1 MRVSLSGPLLSHL
14 TCRLCRQPDYMW
26 GTASDLPSKGCS
38 RVCQNGS
45 GRRKT
50 RGKGRGGGEEI
61 VTATNRVPR
70 HEGFLSPHVRRP
82 LCEDLLC
89 AACATRPGGG
99 GKKEQDC
106 PGSALTDCAGQ
117 QG

>member
-1 MRVSLSGPLLSHL
+1 MRFSLSGPLLSHL

-26 GTASDLPSKGCS
+26 GTVSDHPSKGCS

-50 RGKGRGGGEEI
+50 RGKGGEEEI
-61 VTATNRVPR
+61 VTAPNRVPR

-82 LCEDLLC
+82 LYEHLLC

-99 GKKEQDC
+99 ARRSKTAQVLLLLIVWASKDN
-106 PGSALTDCAGQ
+106 
-117 QG
+117 

>member
-1 MRVSLSGPLLSHL
+1 M
-14 TCRLCRQPDYMW
+14 T
-26 GTASDLPSKGCS
+26 T
-38 RVCQNGS
+38 
-45 GRRKT
+45 
-50 RGKGRGGGEEI
+50 
-61 VTATNRVPR
+61 TNRVPR
-70 HEGFLSPHVRRP
+70 HEGFPSPHVRRP

-117 QG
+117 QGELIFIMPRIILYTVDKFSVRLAT